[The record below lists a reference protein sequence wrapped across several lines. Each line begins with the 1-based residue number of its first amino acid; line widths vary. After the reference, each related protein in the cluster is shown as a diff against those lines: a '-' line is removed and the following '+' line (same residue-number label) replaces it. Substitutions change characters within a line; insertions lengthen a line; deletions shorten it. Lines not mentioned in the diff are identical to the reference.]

1 MLLIISAIIII
12 STPIIFCK
20 ALDELLIAPQMSR
33 PLEEPQY
40 WGTGDRYL
48 VGDLITEDQLEEMRK
63 KVNSKNSK
71 F

>member
-12 STPIIFCK
+12 VTPIIFCK
-20 ALDELLIAPQMSR
+20 ALDELSIGQQMSR
-33 PLEEPQY
+33 PLEPQY

-48 VGDLITEDQLEEMRK
+48 VGDFITEEQLEEMRR